1 MNARASFSMRLLRF
15 WRHDR
20 FRLILFAAALAALTV
35 FHSAILGG
43 CARLLVADQPLPE
56 SATHVLLGGGDRQF
70 DLAAE
75 LLASGRCRRVL
86 IQAGPPDRLAFLGIL
101 PTWTELCRRE
111 FGKRGVREEQLV
123 VQAIKPQ
130 RSWDAVR
137 ALDGWLAEHP
147 DARLIVLADRFRSGE
162 LAYVYRQILSDEHQ
176 GRLTVLALPDRRYD
190 ESNWWRSR
198 TGIKAFF
205 GTLLARG
212 YMRVGGEE
220 SGPPYD
226 PDPDAYERRV
236 LKGSCHLS
244 FVSCQWAVGGGRW
257 WRVQFVPFSPN
268 FVLLERDD
276 FCSPLAGR
284 LSWSAVA

>member
-1 MNARASFSMRLLRF
+1 MLFFR
-15 WRHDR
+15 
-20 FRLILFAAALAALTV
+20 RLIRLVRLRLFWAVAALAALTV
-35 FHSAILGG
+35 FHSAILTG

-70 DLAAE
+70 DRAAE
-75 LLASGRCRRVL
+75 LLASGRCGRVL

-111 FGKRGVREEQLV
+111 LGQRGVRDEQLV
-123 VQAIKPQ
+123 VQTIEPQ
-130 RSWDAVR
+130 PSWDAVR
-137 ALDGWLAEHP
+137 ALDRWLAEHP
-147 DARLIVLADRFRSGE
+147 DARLIVLCDRFRSGE
-162 LAYVYRQILSDEHQ
+162 LAYVYRQILSNEHQ
-176 GRLTVLALPDRRYD
+176 ARLTVLALPDRRYD

-212 YMRVGGEE
+212 YTRVRGEE

-236 LKGSCHLS
+236 VG
-244 FVSCQWAVGGGRW
+244 QWAVGSGRT
-257 WRVQFVPFSPN
+257 
-268 FVLLERDD
+268 D
-276 FCSPLAGR
+276 FISR
-284 LSWSAVA
+284 L